1 MPNTYIAIASV
12 TVGSGGASTIDFT
25 SIPSTYTDLQLVS
38 SLRQTIA
45 GEWEN
50 TTIDFNGSTAN
61 QQMRNLCTTNGSS
74 ASTLSFSRFYN
85 WINASTSTASTF
97 SNSSFYI
104 PNYADSNNKTVS
116 IDSVTENNGTIAFL
130 GLSAFLWSNTAA
142 INRVT
147 ITPNGGTFVQYST
160 ATLYGI
166 KNS

>member
-1 MPNTYIAIASV
+1 
-12 TVGSGGASTIDFT
+12 
-25 SIPSTYTDLQLVS
+25 
-38 SLRQTIA
+38 
-45 GEWEN
+45 
-50 TTIDFNGSTAN
+50 
-61 QQMRNLCTTNGSS
+61 MRNLCTTNGSS

-142 INRVT
+142 ITTVQLRLGYGN
-147 ITPNGGTFVQYST
+147 FVQHTT

-166 KNS
+166 KKA